1 MVLVG
6 LMGFAKI
13 LPTNV
18 LRKLIGP
25 LKVRWPD
32 LRQGKASPCL
42 MLRGQ
47 CSGFEPLEAPSSIH
61 VASSY

>member
-18 LRKLIGP
+18 LRKLIGAA
-25 LKVRWPD
+25 
-32 LRQGKASPCL
+32 QSQMAGSAS
-42 MLRGQ
+42 RK
-47 CSGFEPLEAPSSIH
+47 SEPMFD
-61 VASSY
+61 VARPVFWL